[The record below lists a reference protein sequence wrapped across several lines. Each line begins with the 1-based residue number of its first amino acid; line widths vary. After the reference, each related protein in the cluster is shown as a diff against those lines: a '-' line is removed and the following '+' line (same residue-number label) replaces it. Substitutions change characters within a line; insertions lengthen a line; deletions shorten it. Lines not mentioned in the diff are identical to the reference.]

1 MTDHTTSARTLRKSI
16 YLKATPEQVWAY
28 LTEPD
33 KLAIWFHKPETALVP
48 GPYELFGTESG
59 DRLIWGEVL
68 LAEPYSR
75 LDYSFTI
82 APMGEATSTVRW
94 RLEDVA
100 DGTRL
105 SMTHEGLPEGAAAF
119 DLILALDKGW
129 DDHMARMRQS
139 LHDL

>member
-1 MTDHTTSARTLRKSI
+1 MTGHTTSDRTLRKSI
-16 YLKATPEQVWAY
+16 YLRASPAQVWAY

-33 KLAIWFHKPETALVP
+33 KRAIWFHKPEKPLVA
-48 GPYELFGTESG
+48 GPYELFGTDSG

-75 LDYSFTI
+75 LDYSFTV

-105 SMTHEGLPEGAAAF
+105 SMTHEGLPEGSAAF
-119 DLILALDKGW
+119 DLILAMDKGW

-139 LHDL
+139 LHDI